1 MKYLSKKQKKQ
12 IATEVLFITGCNL
25 ISTHE
30 SLGNNVFN
38 FSYDVNNRNF
48 DYQLTIENKNGLYTI
63 SLFGYSNINSAN
75 KFHTE
80 CVEMLR
86 LYNIENKK
94 NILFRTENVTTQ
106 I

>member
-1 MKYLSKKQKKQ
+1 MRYLSKKQ
-12 IATEVLFITGCNL
+12 IAKEFLFITGCNS
-25 ISTHE
+25 IQTHE
-30 SLGNNVFN
+30 SLGNNIFN
-38 FSYDVNNRNF
+38 FLYDVNNRNF
-48 DYQLTIENKNGLYTI
+48 DYQLTIENKKGIYTI
-63 SLFGYSNINSAN
+63 SLFAYSNITSAN
-75 KFHTE
+75 KFHPQ